1 MFPRHSA
8 NAITHVPKNVMR
20 MKIGH
25 TCVGLKHKK
34 TDLSIK
40 TWSEINFEF
49 IKFVKNCKLSPFDKN
64 KKIILNNW

>member
-1 MFPRHSA
+1 MHKK
-8 NAITHVPKNVMR
+8 IVMH

-34 TDLSIK
+34 TDLSIE

-64 KKIILNNW
+64 KKKNFKCLVIFD